1 MESPSKCVQ
10 YYISYKKVKAYI
22 AHRHHPYIESLPT
35 LWYTTKWVQ
44 HYLLYTPSVYV
55 PPYSLY
61 GKTVCTQWPQLWSGV
76 MWWAVTTNTH
86 THAHWLWQF
95 MAVNTHTLAHWL
107 WQFMAVNTH
116 THRWWPYTE
125 WGGDTHTCIL
135 LWRAHLASSGRD
147 THTHTPGS
155 TVAECLLSGVS
166 WGGEVCK
173 RNRGG
178 GVRNLHCCCF
188 QRQIVSCQWLH
199 WEMKLW
205 GSMRGRSY
213 CKNIFMVCESHEIN
227 KNTKYVGHIL
237 Q

>member
-1 MESPSKCVQ
+1 MESPSQCVQ
-10 YYISYKKVKAYI
+10 YYIFYILQSVSSTISYKKIKAYI

-116 THRWWPYTE
+116 THTQV
-125 WGGDTHTCIL
+125 
-135 LWRAHLASSGRD
+135 
-147 THTHTPGS
+147 
-155 TVAECLLSGVS
+155 VA
-166 WGGEVCK
+166 
-173 RNRGG
+173 
-178 GVRNLHCCCF
+178 
-188 QRQIVSCQWLH
+188 IH
-199 WEMKLW
+199 WV
-205 GSMRGRSY
+205 RGRYTHMYTVVACTPS
-213 CKNIFMVCESHEIN
+213 
-227 KNTKYVGHIL
+227 
-237 Q
+237 